1 MLVSTNTRTTDL
13 VTWPVK
19 RKVFVPMEYALMCG
33 LFNKVSDLLKVRHTL
48 DCIAADTDFLNIY
61 LHIYVLCINSDML
74 TAKWKIE
81 FTKVLQSLCT
91 YAPQK
96 NQNINFAHLC
106 THLVENFASILNLKI
121 VFNKL
126 FLLKLSI
133 LKK

>member
-1 MLVSTNTRTTDL
+1 
-13 VTWPVK
+13 
-19 RKVFVPMEYALMCG
+19 MCG
-33 LFNKVSDLLKVRHTL
+33 LFNKVSDPLKVRHTL
-48 DCIAADTDFLNIY
+48 DFIAADTDYLNIY
-61 LHIYVLCINSDML
+61 LHIYVLCINSDMP